1 MLAVVI
7 SDTTKGQK
15 LRANWSK
22 DESPFFTEDI
32 KVCKEHQLFCFD
44 SSEKEKLEGAACCH

>member
-1 MLAVVI
+1 MVI
-7 SDTTKGQK
+7 SDTTKGEK